1 MGNTRG
7 VLGTGAESGIGAAC
21 AAAFGAA
28 GDDVA
33 VCYYRDEGKAQATA
47 DAVTAAGGRAK
58 TVQCA
63 VDDESSVEAAFAAV
77 ETAFG
82 PASVVVNSGGVNMAG
97 VPSREMTDERWQATI
112 ATDLTGEIGREHV

>member
-33 VCYYRDEGKAQATA
+33 VFYYRDEGKAQATD

-82 PASVVVNSGGVNMAG
+82 PASVVVNSAG
-97 VPSREMTDERWQATI
+97 VKMEN
-112 ATDLTGEIGREHV
+112 GRAQV